1 MMRII
6 AIIKNCLEHEK
17 KLILSSV
24 EKEDKVLF
32 FDNEKELLESEDF
45 ANIEI
50 VFGEPEHS
58 TIHSMKNLRWIQ
70 MSWAGVNKY
79 TLASDFPDDIVLT
92 SASGAYGCVISEYI
106 VSGILALYK
115 KLFLYRAQM
124 QSGGWSQI
132 EGDDTL
138 EGKRVLILG
147 TGNIGQETAKKLSC
161 FGMYTVGICRTPDKE
176 RLYFDEIYTIENLD
190 TQLQSADVV
199 IIALPGTAETKGM
212 FDAER
217 IKKMKANAIL
227 VNVGRGFIVNTD
239 DLTDALQKGLL
250 RGAVLDVT
258 DPEPLPET
266 HPLRNME
273 NVLLTPHISGISWGG
288 NKFTRKRILD
298 IFCENLK
305 RDKNNEPKK
314 NLIDFSKGY

>member
-70 MSWAGVNKY
+70 MSWAGVNNY

-273 NVLLTPHISGISWGG
+273 NVLLTPHISGISWGE

-298 IFCENLK
+298 IFCENMK
-305 RDKNNEPKK
+305 RDSNNEPKT
-314 NLIDFSKGY
+314 NIIDFSKGY